1 MTSATSCPDVEMQ
14 LRLQV
19 GCRSVSDAPPDAA
32 PPESAPKSSVVSVP
46 LDADD
51 TRGRHFRRLMVSP
64 ATLIIA
70 GICIVA
76 AFIALSATVSV
87 GIGGAAAGAI
97 VLLTLIVVFFI
108 ANSMAAKDFYTAYAQ
123 ARGLQWSSGHASVPP
138 VTSLLRKGDS
148 RYTEQQFTGTLPGG
162 LNGTLALYT
171 YEDETTDSEGNTDTT
186 YYHFTIAMCQLPEI
200 AQYIQEMAV
209 QRRVGFRFLDSA
221 EDKFRKRQR
230 VETESEET
238 DKKFE
243 MFIGEN
249 DDMNKARQIL
259 SPSFIVWLA
268 DKAPEAFTF
277 ELVAGSLVCAVKG
290 HKKSAGELDLVCESS
305 SAVARRL
312 AEEARD

>member
-1 MTSATSCPDVEMQ
+1 MQ
-14 LRLQV
+14 RRLQV

-32 PPESAPKSSVVSVP
+32 PPETAPPSSVVSAP

-51 TRGRHFRRLMVSP
+51 TRGRHFRRLIVHP

-70 GICIVA
+70 GICIIG

-97 VLLTLIVVFFI
+97 VLVTLLIVFLI
-108 ANSMAAKDFYTAYAQ
+108 ANSMAAKDFFNAYAQ
-123 ARGLQWSSGHASVPP
+123 ARGLQWSSGHNAVPP

-148 RYTEQQFTGTLPGG
+148 RYTEESFTGTLPGG

-186 YYHFTIAMCQLPEI
+186 YYHFTIAMSQLPEI
-200 AQYIQEMAV
+200 AQYISELAV

-230 VETESEET
+230 VETESEAT

-243 MFIGEN
+243 MFIGEH

-259 SPSFIVWLA
+259 SPSFVVWLS
-268 DKAPEAFTF
+268 DQTPEDFSF

-290 HKKSAGELDLVCESS
+290 HLKSAGKLDLICESS

-312 AEEARD
+312 AEEARE